1 MARMNE
7 SKKEAVK
14 DVAPRKKRFN
24 RQDENGRT
32 DWDTISRQVCIF
44 VACVYIYI
52 FVYIHIIIY
61 CMCIYIY
68 TYLRVLYIILNIH
81 INISIQ
87 MHIVHMIICMQV
99 LFSFRIFL
107 FMDVYFVF
115 THQSR
120 CITLH
125 HFTSHHISCY
135 LTFV

>member
-52 FVYIHIIIY
+52 FACAIY
-61 CMCIYIY
+61 NFEYTYKYKYIY
-68 TYLRVLYIILNIH
+68 SDAYSTHDY
-81 INISIQ
+81 
-87 MHIVHMIICMQV
+87 MHAGLV
-99 LFSFRIFL
+99 
-107 FMDVYFVF
+107 
-115 THQSR
+115 
-120 CITLH
+120 
-125 HFTSHHISCY
+125 
-135 LTFV
+135 

>member
-1 MARMNE
+1 
-7 SKKEAVK
+7 
-14 DVAPRKKRFN
+14 
-24 RQDENGRT
+24 
-32 DWDTISRQVCIF
+32 
-44 VACVYIYI
+44 
-52 FVYIHIIIY
+52 
-61 CMCIYIY
+61 MCIYIY

-81 INISIQ
+81 ININISIQ

>member
-52 FVYIHIIIY
+52 YLY
-61 CMCIYIY
+61 IYI
-68 TYLRVLYIILNIH
+68 
-81 INISIQ
+81 
-87 MHIVHMIICMQV
+87 
-99 LFSFRIFL
+99 
-107 FMDVYFVF
+107 
-115 THQSR
+115 
-120 CITLH
+120 
-125 HFTSHHISCY
+125 
-135 LTFV
+135 